1 MPKINNN
8 SPANANLAM
17 EQQRANNAPDRGE
30 KFGKVLSGVATVALK
45 TTATVAPLVPG
56 GVIVG
61 KAAEGVQKLRE
72 NRPGGLE
79 GGPQDEIDKMWAM
92 QQENQVFNMQYMQ
105 LQQEIQRLSLEV
117 ERMTQD
123 AEAEVGQLQQTL
135 QLEFQAKL
143 VPAINRVAAVKGLQF
158 IFNAGEGGLIWADP
172 ALDISADIIADLNQ
186 SP

>member
-105 LQQEIQRLSLEV
+105 LQQEIQADNRNFSTMSNLLKV
-117 ERMTQD
+117 RHDT
-123 AEAEVGQLQQTL
+123 
-135 QLEFQAKL
+135 AKS
-143 VPAINRVAAVKGLQF
+143 AINNMHA
-158 IFNAGEGGLIWADP
+158 
-172 ALDISADIIADLNQ
+172 
-186 SP
+186 

>member
-61 KAAEGVQKLRE
+61 KAAEGVQKPGLQHAVHAAAAGD
-72 NRPGGLE
+72 PGGQ
-79 GGPQDEIDKMWAM
+79 PQLLDHVQPA
-92 QQENQVFNMQYMQ
+92 Q
-105 LQQEIQRLSLEV
+105 
-117 ERMTQD
+117 
-123 AEAEVGQLQQTL
+123 GQ
-135 QLEFQAKL
+135 A
-143 VPAINRVAAVKGLQF
+143 
-158 IFNAGEGGLIWADP
+158 
-172 ALDISADIIADLNQ
+172 
-186 SP
+186 

>member
-105 LQQEIQRLSLEV
+105 LQQSIQADNRNFSTMSNLLKV
-117 ERMTQD
+117 RHDT
-123 AEAEVGQLQQTL
+123 
-135 QLEFQAKL
+135 AKS
-143 VPAINRVAAVKGLQF
+143 AINNMHA
-158 IFNAGEGGLIWADP
+158 
-172 ALDISADIIADLNQ
+172 
-186 SP
+186 